1 MGNMKEQGLPAG
13 RISATTLATRALARL
28 FVALTVSAE
37 RRDTPAGPLLQAGA
51 ETVDGVLARVGLPC
65 FILDLR
71 SAPKGWAGQKL
82 RMRGEGDADLV
93 PADAFDALF
102 FIDRITKTVPTRGAR
117 RRFESLRN

>member
-1 MGNMKEQGLPAG
+1 M
-13 RISATTLATRALARL
+13 
-28 FVALTVSAE
+28 VSIGFSFE
-37 RRDTPAGPLLQAGA
+37 RRDTPPDPLPQAGA
-51 ETVDGVLARVGLPC
+51 ETVDGVLARVGLPR

-102 FIDRITKTVPTRGAR
+102 FVDRITKTVPTKGAQW
-117 RRFESLRN
+117 RFKSLRN